1 MRKTC
6 PSTTSASTPRK
17 AEARR
22 RALAGTLLALAL
34 APLGPAAAEPLNR
47 VVLQVNG
54 RIATLREY
62 QEKLALRRQ
71 AVERSDLAG
80 EERQRALA
88 QAPQEVMRDIFE
100 DMLLLSRADQLN
112 IRVSRQELEGL
123 IAEVREAN
131 KFADDAELRRAIEQS
146 GGTWET
152 FREQLSASARY
163 RELVGREV
171 QSRIALEEDDLRMYY
186 RDHPELFRV
195 PEERK
200 LREVVVLDTSPLSAD
215 ARLSLAT
222 EIGSRADA
230 GDALEEIVADTAKQ
244 GTTSGVIDL
253 DWVPEGD
260 LDPTLEQ
267 AISGLAVGKSS
278 APVAARGGLHVIQLV
293 DRKEARMRAFEEVK
307 GEIEQR
313 ERERLFGK
321 ELPKYMAELEQ
332 ESYIVENPPPEAIGY
347 RKADATLD
355 PTDPLNVFRRGP
367 QDEAGKK
374 DEKKPVQGKP

>member
-6 PSTTSASTPRK
+6 PSTTSASTRRK
-17 AEARR
+17 AEARL
-22 RALAGTLLALAL
+22 RALAGALLALAL
-34 APLGPAAAEPLNR
+34 TPLGPAAAEPLNR

-62 QEKLALRRQ
+62 EEKLALRRQ

-123 IAEVREAN
+123 VAEVREAN
-131 KFADDAELRRAIEQS
+131 KFADDTELRRAIEQS

-186 RDHPELFRV
+186 RDHPEMFRV

-200 LREVVVLDTSPLSAD
+200 LREVVVLDASPLSAD

-253 DWVPEGD
+253 DWVPQGD

-293 DRKEARMRAFEEVK
+293 ERKEARMRAFEEVK

-313 ERERLFGK
+313 ERERLFSK

-355 PTDPLNVFRRGP
+355 PTDPLNVFRR
-367 QDEAGKK
+367 ENH
-374 DEKKPVQGKP
+374 PVEGKP